1 MKYFLIKSS
10 PGMQRGWGLLCSHCD
25 LKPKGWCSKGWSNF
39 PPHGE
44 CRCGEEQ
51 RPWWDPNKG
60 KQLAFSDG
68 KGTPHLTSL
77 PYWPFSRQVDFSSSL
92 VGCSWLWS
100 HSRLWRHPARHV
112 VSGLSSFFIY
122 LFIFRVSRHT
132 SATFIMNLAVL
143 GIRNAIIMI
152 KDVSVRK
159 WISETRHSC

>member
-10 PGMQRGWGLLCSHCD
+10 PGMQRGRGLLFSHCD
-25 LKPKGWCSKGWSNF
+25 LKPKGWCSKRWSNF

-60 KQLAFSDG
+60 KRLAFSDG
-68 KGTPHLTSL
+68 KGTPHFPFDKPSLLAFLTPSRFFK
-77 PYWPFSRQVDFSSSL
+77 FSCGLLMALITQKALETS
-92 VGCSWLWS
+92 CK
-100 HSRLWRHPARHV
+100 ARCFWAFFHFFFFW
-112 VSGLSSFFIY
+112 VSI
-122 LFIFRVSRHT
+122 HT

-152 KDVSVRK
+152 KDASVRK